1 MTVSLCQSG
10 LRWPK
15 FRIDSPFNFVRLVE
29 GWCSYGV
36 LFRSQ
41 VGFFGTSLW
50 PQRPSGIWFCF
61 VGEVFIVS
69 ANFRL
74 FGLLSPGLVYSPS
87 LSLSWECG
95 GDSTTGFCSGSCPSM
110 GQIASCDQWLGPLLT
125 GTVFQSACWPVV

>member
-1 MTVSLCQSG
+1 MTVSLCHSG

-15 FRIDSPFNFVRLVE
+15 FRIDFPFSTLSDLLRA
-29 GWCSYGV
+29 GV
-36 LFRSQ
+36 LMVSYFVLKSD
-41 VGFFGTSLW
+41 FWYIPLA
-50 PQRPSGIWFCF
+50 PEAQRYIVLLRGGS
-61 VGEVFIVS
+61 FIVS
-69 ANFRL
+69 ANFLL

-110 GQIASCDQWLGPLLT
+110 GQIASCDQWSGPLLT

>member
-15 FRIDSPFNFVRLVE
+15 FRIDSHFNFVRLVE

-61 VGEVFIVS
+61 VGEVLLFLQTSFCSDFSVLVWSTLPVCHS
-69 ANFRL
+69 AGN
-74 FGLLSPGLVYSPS
+74 
-87 LSLSWECG
+87 G
-95 GDSTTGFCSGSCPSM
+95 GDSTTGFVQVPAHRWDKLQVAISGPAPAHRNRVPVRM
-110 GQIASCDQWLGPLLT
+110 LASCVD
-125 GTVFQSACWPVV
+125 